1 MKKRRIGYYAK
12 HGLAYSNPL
21 LTQLLGLCT
30 AVFACKTVK
39 TALAMGICTTVVL
52 VLSAVTVS
60 ALRRVIPKGAR
71 RGVSIAVICGYVTAL
86 QLILKAFLPWV
97 DNALGVFVPL
107 IAVSGFVFIYTAE
120 LAARL
125 GLGTAVCASLFS
137 GIGYTLATVVVAAV
151 IELFGSGSFL
161 GTKVMG
167 GGAHM
172 LTTPAGAFICL
183 GLLAAAVRF
192 ISRKRRDEDD
202 A

>member
-1 MKKRRIGYYAK
+1 MRKRGIGYYAK
-12 HGLAYSNPL
+12 HAIVFSNPL

-39 TALAMGICTTVVL
+39 SALIMGACTTIVL

-60 ALRRVIPKGAR
+60 ALRGVMPKSAR

-86 QLILKAFLPWV
+86 QLLLKAYMPWA
-97 DNALGVFVPL
+97 DNTLGVFVPL
-107 IAVSGFVFIYTAE
+107 IAVSGLAFVYTAD

-125 GLGTAVCASLFS
+125 SFGIAVSASLFG
-137 GIGYTLATVVVAAV
+137 GIGYTLATVLAAAV
-151 IELFGSGSFL
+151 IELFGSGSLF
-161 GTKVMG
+161 GTKVM

-172 LTTPAGAFICL
+172 LTTPAGAFICF